1 MTAHVILAPTTAPTH
16 RPCPPAAVVSP
27 PSAHRSADRLFHL
40 HFYLRLCYSTVVEWR
55 FGRTHSERPWDSWRC
70 AACLLPLR
78 AVMAGGTANW
88 ARALTRAAIV
98 IGTGV
103 VLLKS
108 RYNLSLTA
116 ATTPNEQQMYD
127 VGALFDSRQNLS
139 PDLKRSVDAQRH
151 AHERAAQSARIREQQ
166 SEVRITPL
174 TTSSRRSRT
183 RPRPTG
189 SSRHTHSIG
198 RQDIFL

>member
-1 MTAHVILAPTTAPTH
+1 
-16 RPCPPAAVVSP
+16 
-27 PSAHRSADRLFHL
+27 
-40 HFYLRLCYSTVVEWR
+40 
-55 FGRTHSERPWDSWRC
+55 
-70 AACLLPLR
+70 
-78 AVMAGGTANW
+78 MAGGAANW

-127 VGALFDSRQNLS
+127 VGALFYSRQNLS

>member
-1 MTAHVILAPTTAPTH
+1 
-16 RPCPPAAVVSP
+16 
-27 PSAHRSADRLFHL
+27 
-40 HFYLRLCYSTVVEWR
+40 
-55 FGRTHSERPWDSWRC
+55 
-70 AACLLPLR
+70 
-78 AVMAGGTANW
+78 MAGGAANW

-127 VGALFDSRQNLS
+127 VGVLFYSPQNLS
-139 PDLKRSVDAQRH
+139 PDLKRSVDAHRH

-166 SEVRITPL
+166 SEVR
-174 TTSSRRSRT
+174 TTRSHAAR
-183 RPRPTG
+183 G
-189 SSRHTHSIG
+189 AARHGQGQLAQVDTHILSVGKIYFCRDYLVSEG
-198 RQDIFL
+198 IIDAGGYKRVGLLDDTQP